1 MCSLSCAKMT
11 TVAFEAIGWKIEI
24 GSKASR
30 VREKKTPKQASVSS
44 TKTEVRHIRSVPWP
58 SRLISNILIA
68 PLYPIR
74 CSVMHAMSVSSS
86 LNATRFTAVGNSQLN
101 KHLPVWTSQSFM
113 VLSAEPDTRNLDS
126 ANEYKTRAEFSRLNR
141 GGRRDAQSTSMVHI
155 VPLCPSY
162 VPRRSPLCVNQ
173 TFIRWSFE
181 QLNSR
186 SPSRLYLI

>member
-1 MCSLSCAKMT
+1 M
-11 TVAFEAIGWKIEI
+11 
-24 GSKASR
+24 GSSASR
-30 VREKKTPKQASVSS
+30 VLERKKIQQALVSFM
-44 TKTEVRHIRSVPWP
+44 KTEVWHIRSVGRPN
-58 SRLISNILIA
+58 RLISNILIA

-113 VLSAEPDTRNLDS
+113 VLSAEPDTRNLHS
-126 ANEYKTRAEFSRLNR
+126 ANEHKTRGELSGMNR